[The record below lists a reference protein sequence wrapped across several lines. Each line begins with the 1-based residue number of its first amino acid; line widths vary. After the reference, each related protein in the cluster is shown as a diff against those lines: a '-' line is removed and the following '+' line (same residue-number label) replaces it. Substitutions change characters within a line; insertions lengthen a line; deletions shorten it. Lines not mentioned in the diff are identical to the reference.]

1 MIDAKNGR
9 ENEEKKEEHD
19 EDHVDSLHVVP
30 LPPYRIYSNVRV
42 VNHGLRVTIKGKI

>member
-1 MIDAKNGR
+1 MIYTKDGR

-30 LPPYRIYSNVRV
+30 LPPYRIHSDIRV
-42 VNHGLRVTIKGKI
+42 VNHGLGVAIKGKI